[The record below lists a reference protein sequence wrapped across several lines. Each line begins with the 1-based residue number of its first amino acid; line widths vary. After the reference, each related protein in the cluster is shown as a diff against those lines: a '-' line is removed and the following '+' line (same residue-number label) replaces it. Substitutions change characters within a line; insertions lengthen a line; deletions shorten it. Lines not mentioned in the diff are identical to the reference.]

1 MLNDISPDF
10 AKIKADVFEIQTK
23 ILDATYKKIYE
34 AITPITEQTQLM
46 MQEIIKSYASV
57 IKQELTTKI
66 DINQVVLSISAI
78 AKSIE
83 QSSFYD
89 VKMIEQE
96 DNKKIELNDNLVEQL
111 TDIVENVVTEENED
125 KGRLLD
131 SIKNKMPLE
140 RLFAIITSL
149 FLPLLFFAYEAINS
163 HIDSLKQEK
172 ETAEI
177 IEELK
182 NSNQKQDEILRTIHQ
197 LTDYVQ
203 ENLD

>member
-10 AKIKADVFEIQTK
+10 AKIKTDVFEIQTK

-34 AITPITEQTQLM
+34 AITPITEQTKLM
-46 MQEIIKSYASV
+46 MQEIIKRYASV

-66 DINQVVLSISAI
+66 DINQVVSSISAI

-96 DNKKIELNDNLVEQL
+96 CNKKIELDDNLVEQL

-131 SIKNKMPLE
+131 SIKNKMPWE

>member
-66 DINQVVLSISAI
+66 DINQV

-96 DNKKIELNDNLVEQL
+96 DNKKIELDDNLVEQL

-149 FLPLLFFAYEAINS
+149 FLPLLFFAYETINS

>member
-96 DNKKIELNDNLVEQL
+96 DNKKIELDDNLVEQL

-149 FLPLLFFAYEAINS
+149 FLPLLCFAYETINS

>member
-1 MLNDISPDF
+1 
-10 AKIKADVFEIQTK
+10 
-23 ILDATYKKIYE
+23 
-34 AITPITEQTQLM
+34 
-46 MQEIIKSYASV
+46 
-57 IKQELTTKI
+57 
-66 DINQVVLSISAI
+66 
-78 AKSIE
+78 
-83 QSSFYD
+83 
-89 VKMIEQE
+89 MIEQE
-96 DNKKIELNDNLVEQL
+96 CNKKIELDDNLVEQL

-131 SIKNKMPLE
+131 SIKNKMPWE

>member
-96 DNKKIELNDNLVEQL
+96 DNKKIELDDNLVEQL

-149 FLPLLFFAYEAINS
+149 FLPLLFFAYETINS
-163 HIDSLKQEK
+163 HIDSLIQEK

>member
-23 ILDATYKKIYE
+23 ILDVTYKKIYE

-96 DNKKIELNDNLVEQL
+96 DNKKIELDDNLVEQL

>member
-1 MLNDISPDF
+1 
-10 AKIKADVFEIQTK
+10 
-23 ILDATYKKIYE
+23 
-34 AITPITEQTQLM
+34 M

-96 DNKKIELNDNLVEQL
+96 DNKKIELDDNLVEQL

-149 FLPLLFFAYEAINS
+149 FLPLLFFAYETINS

>member
-10 AKIKADVFEIQTK
+10 AKIKADFFEIQTK

-96 DNKKIELNDNLVEQL
+96 DNKKIELDDNLVEQL

-149 FLPLLFFAYEAINS
+149 FLPLLFFAYETINS

>member
-96 DNKKIELNDNLVEQL
+96 DNKKIELDDNLVEQL

-149 FLPLLFFAYEAINS
+149 FLPLLFFAYETINS

>member
-23 ILDATYKKIYE
+23 ILDATYKKIYD

-96 DNKKIELNDNLVEQL
+96 DNKKIELDDNLVEQL

-149 FLPLLFFAYEAINS
+149 FLPLLFFAYETINS